1 MKPIWRMSAVETAQ
15 ATRTG
20 RLSCTE
26 VAEAHCER
34 MEAVNP
40 GLNAV
45 TVDLRESAVEAARAL
60 DAAFRAGTA
69 PGSLHGVPI
78 TIKENVDQAG
88 QATPNGVPGFADLI
102 ASDDSPVARNLT
114 RAGAVV
120 IGRTNTPEFSFRAFT
135 DNPLRGLTRN
145 PWDPEGVTCG
155 GSSGGAAASVAA
167 GVGAIAHGNDIGG
180 SLRIP
185 AYCCGCA
192 TIRPTI
198 GRVPAWNPSQAKER
212 SLLMQMMSVQGP
224 IAREVR
230 DVRLGLSAMAQADP
244 RDPLWVPAPLE
255 GPRLPRP
262 IRVAVAECEA
272 HPAVRDALDRAAE
285 ALAGA
290 GYAVETAE
298 PPEVERLME
307 VWYRIVFADFRVT
320 MEDAVRRLGS
330 PEINRIIDACFSAA
344 GPVPGLD
351 AYVSDLA
358 ERNRLLRTWNLFLE
372 DYPLVLTPVSTEP
385 PFPVNDDLG
394 GTERVQEIFRSL
406 RYASGMNLL
415 GLPGAVAPTG
425 LHGKAPIGVQIVG
438 QRYREDACLDAAQ
451 AIENSAGVLSERLW
465 AREPSPPAPAMR
477 VNRA

>member
-1 MKPIWRMSAVETAQ
+1 MKPIWRMSAVETAR

-26 VAEAHCER
+26 VVEAHCER
-34 MEAVNP
+34 MQAVNP

-45 TVDLRESAVEAARAL
+45 TVDLRDGALETARAL
-60 DAAFRAGTA
+60 DEALRAGVA
-69 PGSLHGVPI
+69 PGPLHGVPV

-88 QATPNGVPGFADLI
+88 RATTNGVPGFAGLI
-102 ASDDSPVARNLT
+102 APDDSPVARNLA

-185 AYCCGCA
+185 AWCCGCA
-192 TIRPTI
+192 TIRPTL
-198 GRVPAWNPSQAKER
+198 GRVPAWNPSQAQER

-230 DVRLGLSAMAQADP
+230 DVRLGLSVMAEADP

-255 GPRLPRP
+255 GPRLAPP
-262 IRVAVAECEA
+262 IRVAVVECEA
-272 HPAVRDALDRAAE
+272 RPAVRDALDRAAG

-290 GYAVETAE
+290 GYAVEAAE
-298 PPEVERLME
+298 PPEIERVLE
-307 VWYRIVFADFRVT
+307 VWFRIIFADYRVT

-330 PEINRIIDACFSAA
+330 PEINRVIDACLSAA
-344 GPVPGLD
+344 GPAPGLD
-351 AYVSDLA
+351 AYVHDLA
-358 ERNRLLRTWNLFLE
+358 ERNRLLRAWNLFLE
-372 DYPLVLTPVSTEP
+372 DYPLVLAPVSTEP

-394 GTERVQEIFRSL
+394 GPERVREIFHSL
-406 RYASGMNLL
+406 RYTSGMNLL
-415 GLPGAVAPTG
+415 GLPGAVVPTG
-425 LHGKAPIGVQIVG
+425 LHGRGPIGVQIVG
-438 QRYREDACLDAAQ
+438 RRYREDVCLDAAQ

-465 AREPSPPAPAMR
+465 AREPPPPAMR
-477 VNRA
+477 TDRA

>member
-1 MKPIWRMSAVETAQ
+1 MQAIWRMSAVETAR
-15 ATRTG
+15 ATRSG
-20 RLSCTE
+20 RLTCTD
-26 VAEAHCER
+26 VVEAHCER
-34 MEAVNP
+34 LRAVNP

-45 TVDLRESAVEAARAL
+45 TVDLGESALDTARAL
-60 DAAFRAGTA
+60 DAAFRAGVA
-69 PGSLHGVPI
+69 SGPLHGVPV
-78 TIKENVDQAG
+78 TIKENVDVAG
-88 QATPNGVPGFADLI
+88 QANPNGVPGLAGVI
-102 ASDDSPVARNLT
+102 APDDSPVARNLK
-114 RAGAVV
+114 RAGAVI

-185 AYCCGCA
+185 AWCCGCA
-192 TIRPTI
+192 TIRPTL
-198 GRVPAWNPSQAKER
+198 GRVPAWNSSQTEER
-212 SLLMQMMSVQGP
+212 ALLMQMMSVQGP

-230 DVRLGLSAMAQADP
+230 DVRLGLAAMAEADP

-255 GPRLPRP
+255 GPRLPHP
-262 IRVAVAECEA
+262 IRVAVAESEA
-272 HPAVRDALDRAAE
+272 HPAVRAALDRAAD

-290 GYAVETAE
+290 GYAVEAAE
-298 PPEVERLME
+298 PPEVDRLLE

-330 PEINRIIDACFSAA
+330 PEVNRIVDAYFSVA

-351 AYVSDLA
+351 AYVRDLA
-358 ERNRLLRTWNLFLE
+358 ERNRLLRAWSLFLE
-372 DYPLVLTPVSTEP
+372 DYPLVLAPVSTEP

-394 GTERVQEIFRSL
+394 GPERVREIFHSL
-406 RYASGMNLL
+406 RYTSGMNLL

-438 QRYREDACLDAAQ
+438 RRYREDVCLDAAQ
-451 AIENSAGVLSERLW
+451 AIENSVGVLCERLW
-465 AREPSPPAPAMR
+465 ARE
-477 VNRA
+477 RAADSGGIDG